1 MRRMKS
7 SLIPGLKVPYH
18 THRPIVRFQKL
29 TEAQLRSIR
38 TNLTIF
44 CDFSGFLAG
53 YLTDPDKSAKIS
65 DKIDPN
71 RQNLSGQDQPSPEQT
86 FVCIIRGPEKI
97 GLLQIYCLRS
107 RLLCRL
113 GVEG

>member
-29 TEAQLRSIR
+29 TEAELRSIR

-65 DKIDPN
+65 DATSKIRTKSTQIAKICPDRISPPLN
-71 RQNLSGQDQPSPEQT
+71 RPLY
-86 FVCIIRGPEKI
+86 V
-97 GLLQIYCLRS
+97 
-107 RLLCRL
+107 
-113 GVEG
+113 